1 MSEAKFTKGVWSVGR
16 RGSVISTESDGI
28 TINGGTG
35 SDADIYY
42 GGNLI
47 CESVS
52 DNNASL
58 IAAAP
63 DMYHQ
68 VVNYRHLLECIVNAA
83 GFVNSSGLDS
93 FKEYLEE
100 VEAVLSKARGEHQ

>member
-16 RGSVISTESDGI
+16 KGSVVSTESDGI

-35 SDADIYY
+35 EGAIYYY

-52 DNNASL
+52 ENNVNL
-58 IAAAP
+58 LAAAP
-63 DMYHQ
+63 ELYGAA
-68 VVNYRHLLECIVNAA
+68 VKAIALLESL
-83 GFVNSSGLDS
+83 GMSGSD
-93 FKEYLEE
+93 EYQELFF
-100 VEAVLSKARGEHQ
+100 AIARSEG

>member
-35 SDADIYY
+35 ADADIYY

-52 DNNASL
+52 DNNATL

-63 DMYHQ
+63 ELYDALND
-68 VVNYRHLLECIVNAA
+68 VV
-83 GFVNSSGLDS
+83 DS
-93 FKEYLEE
+93 YKKNEGISIDIAPIIKAK
-100 VEAVLSKARGEHQ
+100 AVLSKARGEHK